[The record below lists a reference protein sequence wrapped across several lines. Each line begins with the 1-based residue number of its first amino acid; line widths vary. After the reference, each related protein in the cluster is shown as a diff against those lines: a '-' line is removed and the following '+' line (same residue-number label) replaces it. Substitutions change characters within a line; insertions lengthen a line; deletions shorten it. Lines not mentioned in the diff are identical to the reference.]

1 MRTSPLYLLAIIS
14 FLFGLAIV
22 TLLVGEK
29 KHAQELATQR
39 EARVFRE
46 RLYVAGEVLKYDA
59 TSSAVVIQAR
69 DWGGSPRTYSFR
81 IPSGAKIYRK
91 TFIYEKD
98 VVTGIE
104 RQLVAPKDI
113 P

>member
-59 TSSAVVIQAR
+59 TSSAVVI
-69 DWGGSPRTYSFR
+69 
-81 IPSGAKIYRK
+81 
-91 TFIYEKD
+91 
-98 VVTGIE
+98 
-104 RQLVAPKDI
+104 
-113 P
+113 